1 MALFQGS
8 LANLI
13 GIKRCFSNG
22 IKAKR
27 GTDSCWGWIW
37 PWLSAEHPCRVQGG
51 HYTPGDSSEPYQFP
65 SPCSEPILGTLPK
78 PRLEQQSPRFSSI
91 SGLSGASSTIW
102 QNNLHGTGKR
112 GASRAPAS
120 ASDPHPARQRPHLRP
135 SLCCPAVSSSTSVR
149 QKAGKAG
156 IYPASAA
163 PSEPTCQAAPQRLGE
178 RFAQPRLCNR
188 LPPRTSVPKPVT
200 LAGSE
205 TVRNAV
211 RREICH
217 RVAAFTSISESNQ
230 EPHWYGSPVP
240 FTTSC
245 PSQAKCAF
253 FS

>member
-1 MALFQGS
+1 MAQASVML
-8 LANLI
+8 
-13 GIKRCFSNG
+13 
-22 IKAKR
+22 R
-27 GTDSCWGWIW
+27 G
-37 PWLSAEHPCRVQGG
+37 
-51 HYTPGDSSEPYQFP
+51 
-65 SPCSEPILGTLPK
+65 LP
-78 PRLEQQSPRFSSI
+78 
-91 SGLSGASSTIW
+91 
-102 QNNLHGTGKR
+102 
-112 GASRAPAS
+112 
-120 ASDPHPARQRPHLRP
+120 PARPTRTQHARAHICDLRCAAQP
-135 SLCCPAVSSSTSVR
+135 VSSSTSVR
-149 QKAGKAG
+149 QKSGKAG

-178 RFAQPRLCNR
+178 RFAQPLLCNR

-217 RVAAFTSISESNQ
+217 RVAAFTSISKSNQ

-245 PSQAKCAF
+245 PSQAKRAF

>member
-51 HYTPGDSSEPYQFP
+51 YYTPGDSSKPYQFP

-78 PRLEQQSPRFSSI
+78 PRLERQSPRFSSI

-112 GASRAPAS
+112 DASRAPAS

-135 SLCCPAVSSSTSVR
+135 SLCCPASVILNFCQAEIWESWDLSCFSCTLRAHVSGCSSASWWALR
-149 QKAGKAG
+149 SAAALQPA
-156 IYPASAA
+156 PASD
-163 PSEPTCQAAPQRLGE
+163 QRAETGNAGWQRDGE
-178 RFAQPRLCNR
+178 
-188 LPPRTSVPKPVT
+188 
-200 LAGSE
+200 
-205 TVRNAV
+205 
-211 RREICH
+211 
-217 RVAAFTSISESNQ
+217 
-230 EPHWYGSPVP
+230 
-240 FTTSC
+240 
-245 PSQAKCAF
+245 KCR
-253 FS
+253 